1 MDTYLIKIILII
13 LGSVLGWAYFIGRFI
28 KSQEE
33 QKETIKE
40 NKTAL
45 QSLDKRLNEAEE
57 KLIKQFREALYKV
70 DGSVIYT
77 SKKEFFMATER
88 LQQNF
93 IEKVEGVKVEIVEI
107 KGKIESEREKRI
119 QEMISISTFMGRIE
133 QAFSDVRDQFKKM
146 NGVSE

>member
-1 MDTYLIKIILII
+1 
-13 LGSVLGWAYFIGRFI
+13 
-28 KSQEE
+28 
-33 QKETIKE
+33 
-40 NKTAL
+40 
-45 QSLDKRLNEAEE
+45 
-57 KLIKQFREALYKV
+57 
-70 DGSVIYT
+70 
-77 SKKEFFMATER
+77 MATER